1 MVLAEGLDNV
11 GSSGVDRASTRCTLR
26 VDPASVYAEAASHG
40 LAFGPDYQRMTRL
53 WISPSGD
60 EAVATVAVPA
70 DLQRDA
76 SEGSSWRSAPALDS
90 MLHPL
95 LALAHAESVPQV
107 PQSIERMPCTAGLPR
122 KSSSMQGCDP
132 GTTRGGVPCM
142 MSWFTT
148 SRACASW
155 SKDFS
160 QWVPGTSFHDGGD
173 GQVVPQT
180 SLGKSGST
188 IPCLAPIWV
197 MPDRSAGPSAASPIL
212 GAPSSLDQR
221 RTSALATCC

>member
-1 MVLAEGLDNV
+1 M
-11 GSSGVDRASTRCTLR
+11 DRASTRCTLR

-76 SEGSSWRSAPALDS
+76 SEGSSWSSAPALDS

-132 GTTRGGVPCM
+132 GTTRGGVPCT

-160 QWVPGTSFHDGGD
+160 QCRSRERHSTMAGTDRS
-173 GQVVPQT
+173 
-180 SLGKSGST
+180 SLRRLLGKVAARFPAWPLSG
-188 IPCLAPIWV
+188 
-197 MPDRSAGPSAASPIL
+197 
-212 GAPSSLDQR
+212 
-221 RTSALATCC
+221 